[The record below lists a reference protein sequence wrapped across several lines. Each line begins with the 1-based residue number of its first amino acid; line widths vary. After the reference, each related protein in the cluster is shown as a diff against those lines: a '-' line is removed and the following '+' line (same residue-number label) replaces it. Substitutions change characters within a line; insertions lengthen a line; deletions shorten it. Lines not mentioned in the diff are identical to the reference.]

1 MSWLV
6 ALVVMAA
13 TYFVEVLIDNT
24 FARSTW
30 RSCFKLGWGVA
41 LVFGLLNLM
50 PILVDVFI

>member
-1 MSWLV
+1 
-6 ALVVMAA
+6 MAVEGRCCPP